1 MVAKVVVTYEPE
13 DDERRAIKDGLEGLV
28 KTIYLKDA
36 DENNR
41 NQLLR
46 EADVILS
53 ISFSSKE
60 IVREEIPQI
69 SNVKLIQLVFAGAD
83 NVPFKLLP
91 ERVTIACN
99 SGAFAEPLAEHV
111 LAMVLAL
118 AKSLVLKHELLKEGI
133 FNQTGLNKYLKGCVC
148 GIIGLGGNGMAVAK
162 IMRALGLRIYAVDVS
177 PSPKIEVDF
186 FGSPQEN
193 LLEVLRDSEVVVL
206 TVPLTRQ
213 TRGMIGREE
222 LNEMKK
228 DAILINVARGEVI
241 EQEALYK
248 HLLEN
253 REFKVGIDTW
263 WEEPVIHGA
272 FRLKYPFFNL
282 PNVIGSPHIADM
294 VPGTMLT
301 ATKLAVENIKNHLRG
316 KKIQGVLNRLD
327 YLE

>member
-46 EADVILS
+46 EADVI
-53 ISFSSKE
+53 
-60 IVREEIPQI
+60 REEIPQI

-133 FNQTGLNKYLKGCVC
+133 FNQTGLKAFS
-148 GIIGLGGNGMAVAK
+148 I
-162 IMRALGLRIYAVDVS
+162 
-177 PSPKIEVDF
+177 
-186 FGSPQEN
+186 
-193 LLEVLRDSEVVVL
+193 
-206 TVPLTRQ
+206 RQ
-213 TRGMIGREE
+213 G
-222 LNEMKK
+222 
-228 DAILINVARGEVI
+228 
-241 EQEALYK
+241 
-248 HLLEN
+248 
-253 REFKVGIDTW
+253 
-263 WEEPVIHGA
+263 
-272 FRLKYPFFNL
+272 
-282 PNVIGSPHIADM
+282 
-294 VPGTMLT
+294 
-301 ATKLAVENIKNHLRG
+301 
-316 KKIQGVLNRLD
+316 
-327 YLE
+327 